1 MINSIHI
8 KNFKSH
14 ADTFM
19 EMSNVNILTGIN
31 GIGKSSISQ
40 AFLLLRQSHRKNLLN
55 RGLDL
60 NGELCSIGSV
70 EDCIYQDA
78 TSDNVDFT
86 VQLNENTLT
95 WSFKSQLTSLDDTF
109 IRLDDT
115 TQAPTID
122 ANNIIFNDNFQYIS
136 AFRNGPVNDYIKDTS
151 SVELLNQISRK
162 EGRCELI
169 AHFLYH
175 FRDNIVNKAL
185 IKNTDLDA
193 SLSTQVE
200 AWMREISPNINIHV
214 KPNDTSFKINYSYNK
229 GEGRRKTNEFKASNI
244 GFGISYALPIVV
256 ATLQACSTS
265 SSSKDSPKDKLI
277 IIENPEAHIHPSGQS
292 KLMALICLAAKTGVQ
307 FLIETHS
314 DHIINGLLV
323 ATKKE
328 LIQPEDS
335 KIYFFTRKTE
345 THATE
350 IHALPVLKGGKI
362 KNAPKGFFE
371 QIDLDMAALIGF

>member
-31 GIGKSSISQ
+31 GIGKSSIIQ

-214 KPNDTSFKINYSYNK
+214 KPNDTSFKINYSYK
-229 GEGRRKTNEFKASNI
+229 FQTQLYLSN
-244 GFGISYALPIVV
+244 
-256 ATLQACSTS
+256 
-265 SSSKDSPKDKLI
+265 
-277 IIENPEAHIHPSGQS
+277 
-292 KLMALICLAAKTGVQ
+292 
-307 FLIETHS
+307 
-314 DHIINGLLV
+314 
-323 ATKKE
+323 
-328 LIQPEDS
+328 
-335 KIYFFTRKTE
+335 
-345 THATE
+345 
-350 IHALPVLKGGKI
+350 
-362 KNAPKGFFE
+362 
-371 QIDLDMAALIGF
+371 

>member
-14 ADTFM
+14 ADTLM
-19 EMSNVNILTGIN
+19 SMSNINILSGMN
-31 GIGKSSISQ
+31 GIGKSSIIQ
-40 AFLLLRQSHRKNLLN
+40 AFLLLRQSHTKNLLD

-78 TSDNVDFT
+78 ASDNIDFII
-86 VQLNENTLT
+86 QLDENTLK
-95 WSFKSQLTSLDDTF
+95 WSFKSELTNLADTF
-109 IRLDDT
+109 IKSDSTSPPL
-115 TQAPTID
+115 ID

-162 EGRCELI
+162 EGRCELV
-169 AHFLYH
+169 AHFLHY
-175 FRDNIVNKAL
+175 FQNSIVDKTL
-185 IKNTDLDA
+185 IKNTGSDA

-214 KPNDTSFKINYSYNK
+214 KPNDTSFKINYSYSK
-229 GEGRRKTNEFKASNI
+229 GEGKIKTNEFKASNI
-244 GFGISYALPIVV
+244 GFGVSYALPIVV
-256 ATLQACSTS
+256 ATLQACSVPKNST
-265 SSSKDSPKDKLI
+265 DTPKDKLI
-277 IIENPEAHIHPSGQS
+277 IIENPEAHIHPSGQA
-292 KLMALICLAAKTGVQ
+292 KLMEMICLAAKTGVQ

-323 ATKKE
+323 STKKE
-328 LIQPEDS
+328 LIEPKDS
-335 KIYFFTRKTE
+335 RVYFFTRKTE

-362 KNAPKGFFE
+362 KNAPRGFFE